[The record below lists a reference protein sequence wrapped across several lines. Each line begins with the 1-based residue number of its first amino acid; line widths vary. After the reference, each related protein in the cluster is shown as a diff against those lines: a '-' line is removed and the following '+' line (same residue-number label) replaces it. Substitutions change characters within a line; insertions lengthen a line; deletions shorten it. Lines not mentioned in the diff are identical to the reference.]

1 VSLPL
6 VVVGGPPGSGKT
18 TAARTTAERLGFEFL
33 SAGARFRALAQ
44 EHEMDLGEFSRYAA
58 NHPEVDRELDDYMLS
73 FAKPG
78 WLLDSRLAGPLARRK
93 GIPLLYL
100 VVTAGD
106 AVRAE
111 RLSGRDGIPVAAA
124 RRAMVA
130 REQSEKSRY
139 KALYGID
146 LDRETPDLQI
156 DSSDLSPS
164 GVVDRL
170 VDFIRRHA
178 TLAPS

>member
-1 VSLPL
+1 
-6 VVVGGPPGSGKT
+6 
-18 TAARTTAERLGFEFL
+18 
-33 SAGARFRALAQ
+33 
-44 EHEMDLGEFSRYAA
+44 
-58 NHPEVDRELDDYMLS
+58 
-73 FAKPG
+73 
-78 WLLDSRLAGPLARRK
+78 
-93 GIPLLYL
+93 
-100 VVTAGD
+100 
-106 AVRAE
+106 
-111 RLSGRDGIPVAAA
+111 
-124 RRAMVA
+124 MVA